1 MTFEWDEAKSRR
13 NARQRRLPFELA
25 EARFASPTVEWED
38 ARRDYG
44 ERRFIAVGRIG
55 NRFLLCVYTWRHS
68 RGEPIRRVISLRPAK
83 RREIDVYRQAYPEA
97 D

>member
-1 MTFEWDEAKSRR
+1 VTFEWDEAKGRR
-13 NARQRRLPFELA
+13 NARRRGLPFELA
-25 EARFASPTVEWED
+25 EALFASATVEWED
-38 ARRDYG
+38 TRRDYG

-55 NRFLLCVYTWRHS
+55 NRFLLCVYTWRHLEA
-68 RGEPIRRVISLRPAK
+68 EPIRRVISLRPAK